1 MWQDS
6 ARSAKDIHIH
16 IHIFLKKSKYSA
28 TKYYTL
34 GPKAQ
39 GLLLCHACSRMTDH
53 LLFSRAGTPSFMV
66 SNDWDG
72 VSSSTTDISGDNL
85 HRKDTQ
91 LDYFHKSASFLEDCL
106 DPAPL

>member
-1 MWQDS
+1 
-6 ARSAKDIHIH
+6 
-16 IHIFLKKSKYSA
+16 
-28 TKYYTL
+28 
-34 GPKAQ
+34 
-39 GLLLCHACSRMTDH
+39 
-53 LLFSRAGTPSFMV
+53 MV

-106 DPAPL
+106 DPAHYDGSKLLGPIGSII